1 MSWSAFTDF
10 APDTGPRVVFFG
22 IGAKDAQRV
31 LKKVSS
37 EHDRIFYAW
46 KDGSRWHAYVKHK
59 QRGFVHG
66 RGWVVGMARQFAH
79 DFNVGDVVDRW
90 TDNGPRAQL
99 AIVVWTQQIE
109 AGQEAET
116 WTR

>member
-1 MSWSAFTDF
+1 MTQSASTVRAHDGG
-10 APDTGPRVVFFG
+10 APIVFFG

-66 RGWVVGMARQFAH
+66 RGWVVGLARQFAD
-79 DFNVGDVVDRW
+79 DFNVSDVVDRW
-90 TDNGPRAQL
+90 TENGPRAQL
-99 AIVVWTQQIE
+99 AIVVWVEHPADDQG
-109 AGQEAET
+109 ASP
-116 WTR
+116 